1 MEENI
6 FETIAKKY
14 DSTERIE
21 LANIITHKVKEELVQ
36 AKDKTF
42 IDYGS
47 GTGLIGLQVASSV
60 KTAILIDSSENMI
73 EIINNKIEA
82 NKLGNVQTLVA
93 DFTRSTLDVKAD
105 IVLVS
110 LVLLH
115 IPDTKTILER
125 LYETLNTDGKLIII
139 DFDKN
144 PNVYHPKVHNGFVAN
159 ELKSLLANT
168 GFKSTTIQQFYHGRN
183 IFMKQDATLFIAV
196 SKK

>member
-183 IFMKQDATLFIAV
+183 IFIKQDATLFIAV

>member
-1 MEENI
+1 MEENV

-21 LANIITHKVKEELVQ
+21 LANIIAHKVREELAQ
-36 AKDKTF
+36 AKEKTL

-47 GTGLIGLQVASSV
+47 GTGLIGLQIADSV
-60 KTAILIDSSENMI
+60 KNAILVDSSENMV
-73 EIINNKIEA
+73 EIINDKVAASNIQ
-82 NKLGNVQTLVA
+82 NVQTFVA
-93 DFTRSTLDVKAD
+93 DFTKDTMDIKAD

-115 IPDTKTILER
+115 IPDTKIILEK
-125 LYETLNTDGKLIII
+125 LYKTLHTDGKLIII

-144 PNVYHPKVHNGFVAN
+144 PNVYHPKVHNGFVAD
-159 ELKSLLANT
+159 ELKALLTNT
-168 GFKSTTIQQFYHGRN
+168 GFKSTNIQQFHHGEKV
-183 IFMKQDATLFIAV
+183 FMKQDATLFIAV

>member
-1 MEENI
+1 MEENV

-21 LANIITHKVKEELVQ
+21 LANIIAHKVREELVES
-36 AKDKTF
+36 KDKTL

-47 GTGLIGLQVASSV
+47 GTGLIGLQIADSV
-60 KTAILIDSSENMI
+60 KNAILIDSSENMV
-73 EIINNKIEA
+73 EIINNKVEA
-82 NKLGNVQTLVA
+82 NNIQNVETFVA
-93 DFTRSTLDVKAD
+93 DFTKDTMDIKAD

-115 IPDTKTILER
+115 IPDTKIILEK
-125 LYETLNTDGKLIII
+125 LYKTLHTDGKLIII

-144 PNVYHPKVHNGFVAN
+144 PNVYHPKVHNGFVAD
-159 ELKSLLANT
+159 ELKALLTST
-168 GFKSTTIQQFYHGRN
+168 GFKSTNIQQFHHGEKV
-183 IFMKQDATLFIAV
+183 FMKQDATLFIAV

>member
-1 MEENI
+1 MEENV

-14 DSTERIE
+14 DSPERIE
-21 LANIITHKVKEELVQ
+21 LANIIVHKVSQELIES
-36 AKDKTF
+36 KGKTL

-47 GTGLIGLQVASSV
+47 GTGLIGLQIADSV
-60 KTAILIDSSENMI
+60 KTAILVDSSENMV
-73 EIINNKIEA
+73 EIINNKVAA
-82 NKLGNVQTLVA
+82 NNIQNVQTFVA
-93 DFTRSTLDVKAD
+93 DFTKDTFDIKAD

-115 IPDTKTILER
+115 IPDTKIILDK
-125 LYETLNTDGKLIII
+125 LYKTLHTDGKLIII

-144 PNVYHPKVHNGFVAN
+144 PHVHHPKVHNGFAVD
-159 ELKSLLANT
+159 ELEALLTSA
-168 GFKSTTIQQFYHGRN
+168 GFKSTDIQQFHHGEK